1 MASPQQVSKWTCHKL
16 ECLADFI
23 QKVSAGTKDGGCYV
37 ELFAGPGRY
46 DCKEAAC
53 TSIEGTPPRVL
64 RIKNRFS
71 RCIFIARDDAD
82 AQALAEVI
90 KPLDNAHTAHTAQ
103 IITGNCVREVVMR
116 QVFDMIPRST
126 TSLVLIDP
134 PGYAA
139 LRWSAIKKLAQHGT
153 DWKGH
158 KMDLLVL
165 FPLEMALLRNLTRKE
180 CENSINR
187 LYGGTMWQDVR
198 KKRLEDKL
206 DLEKGRKELIGL
218 FKMNLKGLGYKHVE
232 DTEPARFSNP
242 PYYHV
247 IWASDRTSRAAE
259 LKETWGRE
267 RYLPCEMF
275 H

>member
-1 MASPQQVSKWTCHKL
+1 MASQVSKWACHKI

-23 QKVSAGTKDGGCYV
+23 HKVSAGTKDGGCYV
-37 ELFAGPGRY
+37 ELFAGPGHYACR
-46 DCKEAAC
+46 EAAC
-53 TSIEGTPPRVL
+53 TSFEGIEPRIL
-64 RIKNRFS
+64 KLKNPFS
-71 RCIFIARDDAD
+71 RCIFIARDEA
-82 AQALAEVI
+82 ASQSLSETI
-90 KPLDNAHTAHTAQ
+90 KPLDSGNTTH
-103 IITGNCVREVVMR
+103 IITGNCVREAVMR
-116 QVFDMIPRST
+116 QVFDLIPRST

-134 PGYAA
+134 PGYAT
-139 LRWSAIKKLAQHGT
+139 LRWSVIKKLSQHGV

-187 LYGGTMWQDVR
+187 LYGNSSWQDVR

-206 DLEKGRKELIGL
+206 DLGRVRKELIEL
-218 FKMNLKGLGYKHVE
+218 FKANLKGLGYKHVE

-247 IWASDRTSRAAE
+247 IWASDRTSRTVE

>member
-1 MASPQQVSKWTCHKL
+1 MASQVSKWACHKI

-23 QKVSAGTKDGGCYV
+23 QEVSAGTKDGGCYV
-37 ELFAGPGRY
+37 ELFAGPGSYTCR
-46 DCKEAAC
+46 EAAC
-53 TSIEGTPPRVL
+53 TSFEGIEPRVL
-64 RIKNRFS
+64 KIKHRFS
-71 RCIFIARDDAD
+71 RCIFIARDESDS
-82 AQALAEVI
+82 QALAEVI
-90 KPLDNAHTAHTAQ
+90 KPLDNGHTSH
-103 IITGNCVREVVMR
+103 IITGNCMRESVMR

-126 TSLVLIDP
+126 TSLVLVDP

-139 LRWSAIKKLAQHGT
+139 LRWSVIKKLAQHGV

-187 LYGGTMWQDVR
+187 LYGNSAWQVVR
-198 KKRLEDKL
+198 QRRLENKL
-206 DLEKGRKELIGL
+206 DLNKVRKELIEL
-218 FKMNLKGLGYKHVE
+218 FKSDLKELGYKHVE

-275 H
+275 HEGDKS

>member
-23 QKVSAGTKDGGCYV
+23 QKVSDSTKDGGCYV

-46 DCKEAAC
+46 ACREAAC
-53 TSIEGTPPRVL
+53 TSIEGIEPRVL
-64 RIKNRFS
+64 KIKKRFS
-71 RCIFIARDDAD
+71 RCLFIARDEAD
-82 AQALAEVI
+82 AQSLAEII
-90 KPLDNAHTAHTAQ
+90 KPLDSGHTAH
-103 IITGNCVREVVMR
+103 IITGNYVREAVMR

-139 LRWSAIKKLAQHGT
+139 LRWSVIRKLAQHGV

-187 LYGGTMWQDVR
+187 LYGNSSWQDVR
-198 KKRLEDKL
+198 QRRLENKL
-206 DLEKGRKELIGL
+206 DLQKVRKELIEL
-218 FKMNLKGLGYKHVE
+218 FKANLKGLDYKHVE

-247 IWASDRTSRAAE
+247 IWASDRTSRAVE

>member
-23 QKVSAGTKDGGCYV
+23 QKISACTKGGGCYV

-46 DCKEAAC
+46 TCRETAC
-53 TSIEGTPPRVL
+53 TSIEGIEPRVL
-64 RIKNRFS
+64 TIKNKFS
-71 RCIFIARDDAD
+71 RCIFIARDEAD
-82 AQALAEVI
+82 AQTLADVI
-90 KPLDNAHTAHTAQ
+90 KPLDNEHTAH
-103 IITGNCVREVVMR
+103 IITGNCVREAVMR

-139 LRWSAIKKLAQHGT
+139 LRWSAIKKL
-153 DWKGH
+153 
-158 KMDLLVL
+158 VL

-187 LYGGTMWQDVR
+187 LYGNSNWQDVR
-198 KKRLEDKL
+198 RKRLENKL
-206 DLEKGRKELIGL
+206 DLNRVRKELIEL
-218 FKMNLKGLGYKHVE
+218 FKANLKGLDYKHVE

-247 IWASDRTSRAAE
+247 IWASDRTSRATD